1 MINFL
6 YKYLCTHVYIYIH
19 IKAHLNFRVICFG
32 KANEFSV
39 WQMLS
44 KICKK
49 TSQFISSVDCDSY

>member
-1 MINFL
+1 MYI
-6 YKYLCTHVYIYIH
+6 YIYIH

-39 WQMLS
+39 LQMLS